1 MGKSSKPGRSRVI
14 REGSKALGVVFILV
28 VLMLWLSGGFI
39 SKVEPGPPAERPER
53 PSVSTIKVER
63 RVYPV
68 LIEQVGN
75 LRAMVEAHVSSR
87 IMSQVR
93 EILAREGDAVEGAG
107 ERGEEGTLMAR
118 LDDRDIQA
126 RVREAQ
132 SEVTAMEK
140 ALGAAKAKLGAARS
154 QVAAAHAD
162 AQKASTDYKRYQ
174 DLYQH
179 QAATGQQLGHAR
191 AQKEMTQARLTAA
204 KDDVQAA
211 KSDIK
216 GIEARI
222 EQARAAEAAA
232 KVMLSYTEIRAP
244 FDGRVVRK
252 TVDVGDMASPGQPL
266 FFLEIP
272 ARPELHAFVSDSLI
286 PRLRIGQAL
295 DVHIDALNRSFKG
308 KLREIVPQSDTATRT
323 VLAKVSLPSDL
334 DLVNGLFGRLMV
346 PAGDYKALVVPR
358 KAVREVGQLYLVD
371 VLNKEGYPM
380 RRFVTLGKHHDDV
393 VEILSGLNEGEE
405 VVVP

>member
-1 MGKSSKPGRSRVI
+1 MGNPSKPSRRNII
-14 REGSKALGVVFILV
+14 REGGKGLGVLFVLVF
-28 VLMLWLSGGFI
+28 LMFWLGGGFM
-39 SKVEPGPPAERPER
+39 SKVAPGPPVKRPEHPPVDTR
-53 PSVSTIKVER
+53 KVER
-63 RVYPV
+63 RVFPI

-93 EILAREGDAVEGAG
+93 EIFVREGDSVEGG
-107 ERGEEGTLMAR
+107 ETGTLMAR
-118 LDDRDIQA
+118 LDDRDIRA
-126 RVREAQ
+126 GVREAASQ
-132 SEVTAMEK
+132 VTAMEK
-140 ALGAAKAKLGAARS
+140 AMEAAGAKLSAARS

-162 AQKASTDYKRYQ
+162 AQKASADYKRYQ
-174 DLYQH
+174 DLHQH

-191 AQKEMTQARLTAA
+191 AQKEMTQARLAA
-204 KDDVQAA
+204 ARDDVQAA

-216 GIEARI
+216 EIEARI

-232 KVMLSYTEIRAP
+232 KVMLTYTEIRAP
-244 FDGRVVRK
+244 FTGRVVRK

-272 ARPELHAFVSDSLI
+272 ARPELHAFISDSLI
-286 PRLRIGQAL
+286 PRLVIGQEL
-295 DVHIDALNRSFKG
+295 DVHIDALNRSMKG
-308 KLREIVPQSDTATRT
+308 TLREIVPQSDTASRT
-323 VLAKVSLPSDL
+323 VLAKVSLPADL

-346 PAGDYKALVVPR
+346 PASDYEALVVPE

-371 VLNKEGYPM
+371 VLNEEGYPM

-393 VEILSGLNEGEE
+393 VEILSGLNAGEE